1 MLNDARVASLGIPN
15 NNVCTTRINKEKKF
29 KIKFQVLLKFA
40 QILPDYTLQHQDQ
53 QSIWRTDELPNQAL
67 HECATEISPAITA
80 IFQKSVDTGE
90 LTEDWRDAN
99 IAPVFKKG
107 DRHVPENYRPV
118 SLTSVLSKKLEH
130 IICHHMLN
138 HLDENKV
145 LTSLNHGF
153 RSVYYCETQL
163 VVTTHDL
170 LNFYDLNK
178 QVDTV
183 ILDFSKAFDTVPHRK
198 LLHKLEA
205 YRIRRAIL
213 QWISCF
219 LTQLRCALL

>member
-1 MLNDARVASLGIPN
+1 MNQFQSVFTKDDSQDIPEVSSRVEEDIPQLKIGEDG
-15 NNVCTTRINKEKKF
+15 VTKLLCSIKINK
-29 KIKFQVLLKFA
+29 A
-40 QILPDYTLQHQDQ
+40 SCTA
-53 QSIWRTDELPNQAL
+53 ELPNQAL
-67 HECATEISPAITA
+67 QECATEISPAITA

-90 LTEDWRDAN
+90 LPEDWRDPN

-107 DRHVPENYRPV
+107 VHHVPENYRPV
-118 SLTSVLSKKLEH
+118 SLISVLSKKLEH
-130 IICHHMLN
+130 TICHHMLN
-138 HLDENKV
+138 HLDENQA

-153 RSVYYCETQL
+153 HSGYSCETQL

-170 LNFYDLNK
+170 LNFNDQNK

-183 ILDFSKAFDTVPHRK
+183 ILDFSNAFDTVPHRK

-205 YRIRRAIL
+205 YRIRGPIL

-219 LTQLRCALL
+219 LTKMPT